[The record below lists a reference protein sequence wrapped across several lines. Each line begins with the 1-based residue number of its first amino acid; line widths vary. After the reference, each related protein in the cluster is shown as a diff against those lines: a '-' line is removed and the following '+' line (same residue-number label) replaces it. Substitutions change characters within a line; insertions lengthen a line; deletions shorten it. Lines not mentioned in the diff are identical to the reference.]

1 MKHIHFIIN
10 PIAGNGRSSLTKE
23 FLEQFFVKGYHH
35 LTVKYSKFKQHA
47 CELAKKSI
55 TEGADIIVACGGD
68 GTINEVASCLVNTK
82 IPLGIVPIGS
92 GNGLA
97 SNLQIPRNLR
107 QSLAVI
113 REQQTTHI
121 DVGQINNQYFFS
133 NTGVGFDA
141 SVIKYYESSKNRNLI
156 GYIKACLISLKKPN
170 TGMGLKVR
178 INDMNLMVDPF
189 LIFISNSN
197 EMGYRISLTPKA
209 SLQDGLLDVM
219 VISKIGRLKVFW
231 LGVLMLFNK
240 PYLLKEAKSFQTK
253 NLELYNDTQIH
264 FDSQIDGELRQIK
277 SKTISIAIQDQAL
290 SVIVPNTIDLCSQ
303 KTTTAAL

>member
-10 PIAGNGRSSLTKE
+10 PIAGNGRSLTKE
-23 FLEQFFVKGYHH
+23 FLEGFFVKSYHH

-47 CELAKKSI
+47 CELTRKSI
-55 TEGADIIVACGGD
+55 SEGADIIVACGGD
-68 GTINEVASCLVNTK
+68 GTINEVASCLVHTK

-97 SNLQIPRNLR
+97 SNLRIPKNVR
-107 QSLAVI
+107 QALDVV
-113 REQQTTHI
+113 RKLQTTHI

-133 NTGVGFDA
+133 NAGVGFDA
-141 SVIKYYESSKNRNLI
+141 RVIKNYESSKRRTLI
-156 GYIKACLISLKKPN
+156 GYVKACLMSLKESK
-170 TGMGLKVR
+170 TGMDLEIR

-209 SLQDGLLDVM
+209 SLQDGLLDVII
-219 VISKIGRLKVFW
+219 ISKIGRLKMLW

-253 NLELYNDTQIH
+253 NLELYNNNQVH
-264 FDSQIDGELRQIK
+264 FDSQIDGELRQIE
-277 SKTISIAIQDQAL
+277 SRTISLAIQDKAL
-290 SVIVPNTIDLCSQ
+290 KVIVPNFTGSSYQ
-303 KTTTAAL
+303 KASIAAL